1 MNVTPLLNSTEE
13 AAMDPKTMMQVPN
26 EVRELAEKSV
36 EQAEKAFEAFMSA
49 ASKSVAMVPSPATEM
64 SKNTMTLAEK
74 NMKAAFDHARK
85 LIHAKDVQEVMQLQ
99 ADFLKTQFAAAG
111 EQMKELSK
119 RGVSTAKDASKS
131 TPNK

>member
-1 MNVTPLLNSTEE
+1 MNVTPLLNSTKE

-26 EVRELAEKSV
+26 AVRELAEKSV

-85 LIHAKDVQEVMQLQ
+85 LIHAKDVQEVLQLQ
-99 ADFLKTQFAAAG
+99 ADFLRTQFAAAG
-111 EQMKELSK
+111 EQMKELST
-119 RGVSTAKDASKS
+119 RGVSAAKDASKS

>member
-26 EVRELAEKSV
+26 AVRELAEKSV

>member
-1 MNVTPLLNSTEE
+1 
-13 AAMDPKTMMQVPN
+13 MDPKTMMQVPN
-26 EVRELAEKSV
+26 AVRELAEKSV

-99 ADFLKTQFAAAG
+99 ADFLKTQVAAAG
-111 EQMKELSK
+111 EQMKELST
-119 RGVSTAKDASKS
+119 RGVSAAKDASKS

>member
-13 AAMDPKTMMQVPN
+13 ATMEPKTMMQVPN
-26 EVRELAEKSV
+26 AVRELAEKSV

-85 LIHAKDVQEVMQLQ
+85 LIHAKDFQEVMQLQ

-111 EQMKELSK
+111 EQMKELST
-119 RGVSTAKDASKS
+119 RGVSAAKDASKS

>member
-1 MNVTPLLNSTEE
+1 MNVTPLLNSTKE

-26 EVRELAEKSV
+26 AVRELAEKSV
-36 EQAEKAFEAFMSA
+36 EQAEKAFDAFMSA

-99 ADFLKTQFAAAG
+99 ADFLRTQFAAAG
-111 EQMKELSK
+111 EQMKELST
-119 RGVSTAKDASKS
+119 RGVSAAKDASKS

>member
-1 MNVTPLLNSTEE
+1 MNVTPLLNSTKE

-26 EVRELAEKSV
+26 AVRELAEKSV

-64 SKNTMTLAEK
+64 SKNTLTLAEK

-99 ADFLKTQFAAAG
+99 ADFLRTQFAAAG
-111 EQMKELSK
+111 EQMKELST
-119 RGVSTAKDASKS
+119 RGVSAAKDASKS

>member
-1 MNVTPLLNSTEE
+1 
-13 AAMDPKTMMQVPN
+13 MDPKTMMQVPN
-26 EVRELAEKSV
+26 AVRELAEKSV
-36 EQAEKAFEAFMSA
+36 EQAEKAFKAFMSA

-111 EQMKELSK
+111 EQMKELST
-119 RGVSTAKDASKS
+119 RGVSAAKDASKS

>member
-1 MNVTPLLNSTEE
+1 MNVTPLLNSTKE

-26 EVRELAEKSV
+26 AVRELAEKSV
-36 EQAEKAFEAFMSA
+36 EQAENAFEAFMSA

-99 ADFLKTQFAAAG
+99 ADFLRTQFAAAG
-111 EQMKELSK
+111 EQMKELST
-119 RGVSTAKDASKS
+119 RGVSAAKDASKS